1 MLKISSCFFRN
12 LLLTGVFLLC
22 GLAAKASHIVG
33 MDLSYQ
39 WISGNTYKITLVA
52 YGDCGSAAAF
62 TPTSSAPYYTLFSA
76 TPRICIYDGNTSVGN
91 LTLNIIPD
99 STREITPVCP
109 ADTANTQCHNLSS
122 TIPGIKKFVYTGTY
136 TLPHTSTHWRF
147 LFLGYMGAGVSPAG
161 RATSITNIITTP
173 NTVTELVDTLNNSFR
188 NNTSPDLTIVPTPYF
203 CLGAADNYNS
213 GAVDPDGDS
222 LSFFLV
228 SGEGTSSGGTSSCT
242 PSGAVTYVAPYTG
255 SAPLGTVPGSFVFDQ
270 LTGQVSFTPNILQR
284 ALVCYNIEEYHHDT
298 LMGTSQR
305 EMTFLVLTCTNTAP
319 KGGLTTATNGTV
331 DDSTHFHICLNNGP
345 FSVNANATETDT
357 TNQITMSATGLP
369 AGSSFTVANN
379 GTNHPLATFS
389 WTSTGVTP
397 GFYTFYVN
405 YTDNNCPL
413 SGSQTLAFTVE
424 ILPIPTV
431 SYTIISP
438 ATCAAP
444 AVISVAPGG
453 LGTPWTVVVH
463 SPTGTTL
470 DSVLTPT
477 NVLDTLVP
485 GHDTFIVYSS
495 LSSFCNTVLP
505 FTIAPATFVSPTAT
519 FTNPTYCGNNDGT
532 ITLSS
537 LDANELDTI
546 KYTYNGVVQPPVVVF
561 TSDTGTTTLTDL
573 CAGPYTNITVSWGH
587 CTTTPIGPLVL
598 DNPAFTMN
606 YIELVQNPTKCG
618 FNDGIIKIH
627 GLHPGQTDTLRY
639 SLGGVP
645 QTPVVTYVG
654 LDSIITISGLGAG
667 TYTSFIA
674 NTQGACPN
682 SPAGCTSNVLG
693 PVTLVAPP
701 ISPAFTDIVHLGC
714 KQDTVYF
721 TNGSTPASD
730 LTYHWYYGDGT
741 TDTAT
746 NPTHI
751 YYPPGPVTYTVTLVI
766 TNTHCVDSVKETV
779 NFTNIVHASFTENP
793 TVAVCQGSTITFSNA
808 STGIGNSYVWNFGN
822 GTTSTSTSATLS
834 EVYNNTGVYTV
845 TLVATDY
852 IPCRDTVQ
860 QLVYVD
866 SNTAISILASDTVLC
881 RGGQVTFT
889 GLYTNIGL
897 TNVVWDFGDGS
908 SLLNV
913 NPAVHSFNTVGD
925 LTVTLTATYRSC
937 PTATVTRPMR
947 IYPYPNIY
955 LGPDTAICPGGDAIP
970 LQDNINAG
978 NPLASWVWSDG
989 TTGSGIMVTSAGYYM
1004 ATVSIYGCETSD
1016 TVWVQNDCY
1025 VEYPNVF
1032 TPNGDGV
1039 NDYFFPRQLLSR
1051 GLTSFKMDIYNRW
1064 GQLIYET
1071 TSTDGRGWDGRF
1083 NGVDQPEGAF
1093 IYMIDATFKDGQKEH
1108 RNGNVT
1114 LIR

>member
-1 MLKISSCFFRN
+1 MFKKIPASLRFI
-12 LLLTGVFLLC
+12 LLTCTILLS
-22 GLAAKASHIVG
+22 GLSASASHIVG
-33 MDLSYQ
+33 MDLYYA
-39 WISGNTYKITLVA
+39 WVSGNTYRVTLIA
-52 YGDCGSAAAF
+52 YGDCGSADSSTAF
-62 TPTSSAPYYTLFSA
+62 STLPYCAPK
-76 TPRICIYDGNTSVGN
+76 ICVYDGNTSVGQIS
-91 LTLNIIPD
+91 LAIIPD
-99 STREITPVCP
+99 STREITPVCA
-109 ADTANTQCHNLSS
+109 ADSANTQCHDLGS
-122 TIPGIKKFVYTGTY
+122 TIPGIKKYVYTGVY
-136 TLPHTSTHWRF
+136 TLPHTSVHWRF
-147 LFLGYMGAGVSPAG
+147 LFTGYMGPTVGGVTPAG
-161 RATSITNIITTP
+161 AGRNASITNIPSGSVIS
-173 NTVTELVDTLNNSFR
+173 LVDTLNNTVYHNS
-188 NNTSPDLTIVPTPYF
+188 SPILTIVPTPFF
-203 CLGAADNYNS
+203 CLNNADNYNP

-228 SGEGTSSGGTSSCT
+228 PGVDGGTGSGCT
-242 PSGAVTYVAPYTG
+242 TSGSTTYIFPYTAT
-255 SAPLGTVPGSFVFDQ
+255 APLGTVPGSFAFDQ
-270 LTGQVSFTPNILQR
+270 LTGQISFTPNILQR
-284 ALVCYNIEEYHHDT
+284 SLVVYNIEEYRNDT

-305 EMTFLVLTCTNTAP
+305 EMTFLVLNCTNTAP
-319 KGGLTTATNGTV
+319 SGALTTSSNGTI

-345 FSVNANATETDT
+345 FSFNVNAHEDPGSPNL
-357 TNQITMSATGLP
+357 ITMSATGLP
-369 AGSSFTVANN
+369 AGSSFTVVGN
-379 GTNHPLATFS
+379 GTTSPVATFS

-397 GFYTFYVN
+397 GFYTFFIN

-413 SGSQTLAFTVE
+413 SGTQTLAFTVS
-424 ILPIPTV
+424 ILPIPTI
-431 SYTIISP
+431 SYTIVSP
-438 ATCAAP
+438 ATCAAD
-444 AVISVAPGG
+444 AVISVSPGG
-453 LGTPWTVVVH
+453 LGSPWTVVTH
-463 SPTGTTL
+463 SPTGATL

-477 NVLDTLVP
+477 NFLDTLVP

-505 FTIAPATFVSPTAT
+505 FTIDPATFVTPVAT

-546 KYTYNGVVQPPVVVF
+546 KYTFNGVVQPPVAVF
-561 TSDTGTTTLTDL
+561 TSATGTATLTDL

-587 CTTTPIGPLVL
+587 CTSVPIGPVVL
-598 DNPAFTMN
+598 NNPAFTMDR
-606 YIELVQNPTKCG
+606 IEIVQQPSKCG

-639 SLGGVP
+639 SVGGVP

-654 LDSIITISGLGAG
+654 LDSVITISGLGSG
-667 TYTSFIA
+667 TYSGFIA

-693 PVTLVAPP
+693 PITLVAPT
-701 ISPAFTDIVHLGC
+701 ITPAFTDNVHLGC

-721 TNGSTPASD
+721 TNGSSPASD

-746 NPTHI
+746 NPMHI
-751 YYPPGPVTYTVTLVI
+751 YYPPGPITYTVTLVI
-766 TNTHCVDSVKETV
+766 TNTRCVDSVKETV

-793 TVAVCQGSTITFSNA
+793 TVAVCQGSTITFNNT
-808 STGIGNSYVWNFGN
+808 STGIGNSYVWDFGD
-822 GTTSTSTSATLS
+822 GTTSTSTSATLN

-845 TLVATDY
+845 TLIATDY

-913 NPAVHSFNTVGD
+913 NPAVHSFNTIGN

-937 PTATVTRPMR
+937 PTASVTRPMR
-947 IYPYPNIY
+947 IYPYPQMY

-989 TTGSGIMVTSAGYYM
+989 TTGSGILVTSAGYYM
-1004 ATVSIYGCETSD
+1004 ATVSIYGCQVSD

-1039 NDYFFPRQLLSR
+1039 NDYFFPRQLLAR

-1071 TSTDGRGWDGRF
+1071 TATDGRGWDGRF